1 MAVFFNKVTIIG
13 VGLIGGSLA
22 RVMKAQKLA
31 AAIHGAGRSRE
42 TLEQALKLGVIDRMG
57 QSAADA
63 VENADLVVL
72 APPVGAFEQIVGEI
86 GPRMKPGAILT
97 DVGSV
102 KGGLV
107 KMIEHILPAGV
118 HYVPAHPIAGKEK
131 SGVSEATESLFRGA
145 RCILTPTDRTDPR
158 ALETVRSLW
167 TAAGATVVT
176 MDADVHDHVFA
187 AVSHLPHVAAYAMVC
202 TVAEMTAGPENYI
215 SFSGAGFRDF
225 TRIAASSPEMWKDI
239 CLMNSSNLVE
249 MIERYQFS
257 LTRLKKA
264 IQRGEGAKVEKFF
277 TLASD
282 VRRGLK

>member
-1 MAVFFNKVTIIG
+1 MIHFKKVTIIG

-31 AAIHGAGRSRE
+31 AEIHGAGRSRE

-72 APPVGAFEQIVGEI
+72 APPVGAFEQLVGEI
-86 GPRMKPGAILT
+86 GPRMKPGAIVM

-107 KMIEHILPAGV
+107 KMIEHILPPGV

-145 RCILTPTDRTDPR
+145 RCILTPTDRTDPQ

-167 TAAGATVVT
+167 TAAGAQVVT

-202 TVAEMTAGPENYI
+202 TVAEMTAGTENYI

-257 LTRLKKA
+257 LTRIKKA

>member
-1 MAVFFNKVTIIG
+1 MIHFNKVTIIG

-31 AAIHGAGRSRE
+31 AEIHGAGRSRE
-42 TLEQALKLGVIDRMG
+42 TLEQALKLGVIDRVG

-72 APPVGAFEQIVGEI
+72 APPVGAFEQLVGEI
-86 GPRMKPGAILT
+86 GPRMKPGAIVT

-145 RCILTPTDRTDPR
+145 RCILTPTDRTDPT

-202 TVAEMTAGPENYI
+202 TVAEMTAGTENYI

-257 LTRLKKA
+257 LTRIKKA

>member
-1 MAVFFNKVTIIG
+1 MLHFNKVTIIG

-31 AAIHGAGRSRE
+31 AEIHGAGRSRE

-86 GPRMKPGAILT
+86 GPRMKPGAIVT

-145 RCILTPTDRTDPR
+145 KCILTPTDRTDPK

-202 TVAEMTAGPENYI
+202 TVAEMTAGTENYI

-257 LTRLKKA
+257 LTRIKKA